1 MRKKKIP
8 IAIIGKNFGYKV
20 LAKAIRKSNRF
31 ELKAISFKSNNFK
44 KNVVKNLPIMSNWM
58 DLIKNKDIEAIVIAT
73 PPTTHEKIINFAI
86 KHHKHIFCEKPCSI
100 SSKKVN
106 KFLKKIKQEN
116 KFISHMV
123 NYELEEINAFRYFK
137 SYIKKNKLKI
147 KSISIIWNI
156 LNRTKTNNWKNYHSK
171 GGGLIFNYFC
181 HSIYYI
187 EKIFGKIKRIK
198 NLSNFNSNKKNDFL
212 DIIFN
217 LNNDISCYLKITS
230 TKSLKNKELF
240 HKLLINTNKGNYVI
254 RSKTID
260 ICDQFSIEKY
270 VLNKGKIKKKSIFK
284 EKKIYQDFRI
294 APSCYNF
301 KKFADSI
308 EKKKI
313 IAPNFLDAKNIHL
326 MLNKII

>member
-1 MRKKKIP
+1 
-8 IAIIGKNFGYKV
+8 
-20 LAKAIRKSNRF
+20 
-31 ELKAISFKSNNFK
+31 
-44 KNVVKNLPIMSNWM
+44 
-58 DLIKNKDIEAIVIAT
+58 
-73 PPTTHEKIINFAI
+73 
-86 KHHKHIFCEKPCSI
+86 
-100 SSKKVN
+100 
-106 KFLKKIKQEN
+106 
-116 KFISHMV
+116 MV

-137 SYIKKNKLKI
+137 RYIKKNKLKI

-284 EKKIYQDFRI
+284 EK
-294 APSCYNF
+294 
-301 KKFADSI
+301 
-308 EKKKI
+308 
-313 IAPNFLDAKNIHL
+313 NISRF
-326 MLNKII
+326 